1 MIELGTNK
9 TQFTKP
15 INFVLN
21 PQESFNINNCDS
33 DTITVRLSQDYT
45 TNCRVSFIPQN
56 RTPAENLIGNLI

>member
-21 PQESFNINNCDS
+21 YQEKFNINNCDS
-33 DTITVRLSQDYT
+33 DTITVRINQSDIT
-45 TNCRVSFIPQN
+45 SCRVLYIPKN
-56 RTPAENLIGNLI
+56 RTPSENLIGNLV